1 MLFSNSFVI
10 VSITIIDFSY
20 ILFIMY
26 VLIYFFTQILYNYLF
41 QDREALVS
49 LLCDFVEAMNPG
61 LLLTRN
67 PVILKDR
74 DLAGELKD
82 VWLAVQNKREREKGL
97 NQDVMYKVGVIM
109 SDLNVFYQSFFDS
122 IVILLGSLLLI
133 LYIQT

>member
-1 MLFSNSFVI
+1 MYQQV
-10 VSITIIDFSY
+10 IIDKGQF
-20 ILFIMY
+20 L
-26 VLIYFFTQILYNYLF
+26 L

-61 LLLTRN
+61 LMLTRN

-97 NQDVMYKVGVIM
+97 NQDVMYKV
-109 SDLNVFYQSFFDS
+109 
-122 IVILLGSLLLI
+122 LLLFN
-133 LYIQT
+133 IQIF